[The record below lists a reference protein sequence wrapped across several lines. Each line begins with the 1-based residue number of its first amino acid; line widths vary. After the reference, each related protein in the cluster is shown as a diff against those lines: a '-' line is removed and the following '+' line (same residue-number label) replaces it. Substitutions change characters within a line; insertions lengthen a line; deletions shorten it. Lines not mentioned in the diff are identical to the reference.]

1 MSARR
6 AVVES
11 VIEVDSAVELACARR
26 AMPAAEPLDDT
37 LLSVLPSR
45 GRAIDAPVGFEPE
58 EPLAANRP
66 LGSFRVAAPVLRL
79 SVGQRLQRGMLTL
92 AAAAT
97 AGAAL
102 IVPNVTSTVTASEAI
117 VQRAPAVVSVPVS
130 RDAARPVLDVSI
142 TEQQAREVE
151 QAQLAEQ
158 ARLAEEAR
166 VAEQARVAEEA
177 RLAEEARV
185 AEEARLA
192 EEARVAEE
200 ARAAEE
206 ARLAEEAAAAQ
217 QTAVAGSVT
226 SGTSVSQAPS
236 YASGSAQGAVSY
248 ALAQVG
254 KPYSWGATGP
264 SAYDCSGL
272 MVASYSAVGI
282 GLPRTSGAMMSAG
295 YAVSYADLQPGDLII
310 SYGGGHVGMY
320 IGGGQMVHASDYGIG
335 VIVSSISG
343 YQIDAMRRVA

>member
-37 LLSVLPSR
+37 LLSVLPNR

-185 AEEARLA
+185 AEEARL
-192 EEARVAEE
+192 AEE